1 MLNITNNNF
10 YLVTVVQLDI
20 EVLHQSLVVGKT
32 TLKTLLNM
40 SPLQSSQVS
49 FAVSCIFSL
58 TNLDVLDREVLN
70 PLLCH
75 LSGKYSKLVQVQ
87 LPTSTL
93 GSGVVRIYVLLSLKL
108 IHSLAWNLCLLFG

>member
-32 TLKTLLNM
+32 TMKTLLNM

-49 FAVSCIFSL
+49 SAVPCIFS
-58 TNLDVLDREVLN
+58 
-70 PLLCH
+70 
-75 LSGKYSKLVQVQ
+75 
-87 LPTSTL
+87 
-93 GSGVVRIYVLLSLKL
+93 
-108 IHSLAWNLCLLFG
+108 